1 MDSRT
6 ADVRA
11 ITPVILFPKKKKGR
25 KKQIH
30 WIVIHVVIHEQTS

>member
-1 MDSRT
+1 MDSLT

-11 ITPVILFPKKKKGR
+11 ITPAILFPSFKKGR

-30 WIVIHVVIHEQTS
+30 WIIIHVVIHEQTS